1 MRKRHKI
8 LAVITLI
15 FFMLAV
21 VLGYGYLY
29 ARLPAVVETEIA
41 LRDLPAEF
49 DGTKVVFISDVH
61 LGPWRSGKWL
71 SKIVSKINGL
81 EPDLVLLGGD
91 YVEQGTK
98 YMDSVFDELSKLKSP
113 LGIYG
118 VMGNHDYLR
127 GPQLAPIFMKQA
139 GIEFLDN
146 AGYWIYKHDA
156 RIRICG
162 IGDLYFGEQLHE
174 EALGEA
180 VSEEAV
186 IMVSHQPDYVE
197 MLPDDRVDL
206 MLSGH
211 THGGQIT
218 LFGLWAPIVPS
229 KFGDKYISGF
239 YETPM
244 AKLLVSNGLGTFKF
258 PLRYFARPQVNVVIL
273 RTGG

>member
-1 MRKRHKI
+1 MHTKRKI

-15 FFMLAV
+15 FFMAV
-21 VLGYGYLY
+21 VVLAYGYFY
-29 ARLPAVVETEIA
+29 ARLPAVVEAEIT

-49 DGTKVVFISDVH
+49 DGTKIVFISDIH
-61 LGPWRSGKWL
+61 LGPWRSGQWL

-81 EPDLVLLGGD
+81 QPDLVLLGGD
-91 YVEQGTK
+91 YVERGTE
-98 YMDSVFDELSKLKSP
+98 YMESAFDELSKLKSP

-127 GPQLAPIFMKQA
+127 GVQLTPVFMNRA

-146 AGYWIYKHDA
+146 TGFWIYQQEA
-156 RIRICG
+156 RIKISG
-162 IGDLYFGEQLHE
+162 LGDLYFGEQLYE
-174 EALGEA
+174 QALGEA
-180 VSEEAV
+180 VSEDTV
-186 IMVSHQPDYVE
+186 ILVSHQPDYVE
-197 MLPDDRVDL
+197 SLPDDRVDL

-244 AKLLVSNGLGTFKF
+244 TKLLVSNGLGTFKY
-258 PLRYFARPQVNVVIL
+258 PLRYFARPQINVVIL
-273 RTGG
+273 RAGG